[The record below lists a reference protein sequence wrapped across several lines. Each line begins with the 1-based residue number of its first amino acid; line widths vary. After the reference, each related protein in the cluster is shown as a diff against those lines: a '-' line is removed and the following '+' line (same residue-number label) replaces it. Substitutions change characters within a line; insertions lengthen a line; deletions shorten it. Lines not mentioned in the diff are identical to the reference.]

1 MSTDDEIKMQNEEQ
15 QRQQERH
22 QSMIDGDQDQADG
35 VPPQRPQREQKPQAC
50 QITEAQGGYEAG
62 NADQVQD
69 DAGTQAEAQQQED
82 TTSNEPSTG
91 AAWFES
97 LRQQRDAGLA
107 AREQSHSQGEAER

>member
-35 VPPQRPQREQKPQAC
+35 VPPQRPQRETAQTC
-50 QITEAQGGYEAG
+50 QITEAQGGYEAS

>member
-35 VPPQRPQREQKPQAC
+35 VPPQRPQQEQKPQAC
-50 QITEAQGGYEAG
+50 QITEAQGGYEAHAA
-62 NADQVQD
+62 NQVQE
-69 DAGTQAEAQQQED
+69 DAGTQAEAQQEA
-82 TTSNEPSTG
+82 TSDEPNTG

-107 AREQSHSQGEAER
+107 AREQSHSQG